1 MVLCRKGKN
10 MFVTTIS
17 LWLAASA
24 LHLYARRGVLAK
36 GLAAEILLTYAL
48 VFLVGFSGL
57 MAGLG
62 HIFAGPQIA
71 AKIGWA
77 AGSPFQFE
85 VGLHDFAW
93 GVLGVLCLRASFG
106 FRLATGLGWS
116 VFLLGA
122 GINHAREAALE
133 SNHAPYNTGMI
144 LPDLLTPA
152 LILTLLFLTWRWRAK
167 NNF

>member
-1 MVLCRKGKN
+1 MLII
-10 MFVTTIS
+10 TIG

-24 LHLYARRGVLAK
+24 IHLYARRGVLTK

-48 VFLVGFSGL
+48 FFLVGLSGL

-62 HIFAGPQIA
+62 HIFAGPRIA

-77 AGSPFQFE
+77 AGSPFQYE

-93 GVLGVLCLRASFG
+93 GVLGALCLRASFG
-106 FRLATGLGWS
+106 FRLAAGLGWS

-122 GINHAREAALE
+122 GLNHAREAALKN
-133 SNHAPYNTGMI
+133 NHAPYNTGMI

-152 LILTLLFLTWRWRAK
+152 LILTLLLLTWRWRVK
-167 NNF
+167 K